1 MLLFTV
7 AITGRRQNVRGAVS
21 SSIIVVQ
28 VGVGMQSINR
38 VSAWRVRRN
47 ASGCVRL
54 PTKDRIR
61 TLDNRMQ
68 NLILRTCDCI
78 GTTNVGNY

>member
-7 AITGRRQNVRGAVS
+7 AITGRRQNVSGAVS
-21 SSIIVVQ
+21 SSIIVVL

-38 VSAWRVRRN
+38 VSAW
-47 ASGCVRL
+47 SSTQCQQVRL
-54 PTKDRIR
+54 PPKDRIR